1 MLVIVR
7 LALGRLDGEVS
18 AARVDV
24 IRFGQERARTGPW
37 RGDRH
42 VAFLAPLPES
52 PSPSAAFVRRCLGV
66 LAERGFTRVVTGA
79 LLPAEQHGFL
89 RAGFEVEERLALL
102 AHDMGELPE
111 MPDVPIR
118 SCRAGDR
125 SAVLALDHLAFP
137 PFWRLDGDGLDEAVA
152 ATPRARFRV
161 VDHGADA
168 PTGYAITGRAGR
180 RGYVQRLAVH
190 PDVRLGGQGS
200 ALVVDGL
207 RWLRRWRVTQTLV
220 NTQLDN
226 APALALYQRLGFGRQ
241 ALGLSVLTAGI
252 DG

>member
-1 MLVIVR
+1 M
-7 LALGRLDGEVS
+7 
-18 AARVDV
+18 

-37 RGDRH
+37 RGDER

-52 PSPSAAFVRRCLGV
+52 PSPSPAFVQRCLRV
-66 LAERGFTRVVTGA
+66 LADRGFTRVVTGA

-102 AHDMGELPE
+102 AHDMRDLPE
-111 MPDVPIR
+111 MPPVGT
-118 SCRAGDR
+118 RAARTSDR
-125 SAVLALDHLAFP
+125 ARVLAVDNLAFP

-161 VDHGADA
+161 VDGEPGVPIA
-168 PTGYAITGRAGR
+168 YAITGRAGR

-190 PDVRLGGQGS
+190 PEARHRRLAQ
-200 ALVVDGL
+200 ALVIDGL
-207 RWLRRWRVTQTLV
+207 RWLRRWRATEAVV

-226 APALALYQRLGFGRQ
+226 TPALGLYERLGFRRQ
-241 ALGLSVLTAGI
+241 ALGLSVLAAGL

>member
-1 MLVIVR
+1 MLLRVR
-7 LALGRLDGEVS
+7 PGIGRLDGEVS
-18 AARVDV
+18 AARMDV

-37 RGDRH
+37 RGERH

-52 PSPSAAFVRRCLGV
+52 PSPSVAFVRSCLGV
-66 LAERGFTRVVTGA
+66 LAERGFTRVITGA

-102 AHDMGELPE
+102 AHDLQ
-111 MPDVPIR
+111 DVPEGAR
-118 SCRAGDR
+118 VVTRPARASDR
-125 SAVLALDHLAFP
+125 ERVLAVDNVAFP

-168 PTGYAITGRAGR
+168 LVGYAITGRAGR

-190 PDVRLGGQGS
+190 PDVRRRGVGE

-207 RWLRRWRVTQTLV
+207 RWLRRWRVTQAVV

-226 APALALYQRLGFGRQ
+226 AAALALYERLGFRRQ
-241 ALGLSVLTAGI
+241 ALGLSVLATGL
-252 DG
+252 DV

>member
-1 MLVIVR
+1 M
-7 LALGRLDGEVS
+7 
-18 AARVDV
+18 DV

-52 PSPSAAFVRRCLGV
+52 PSPSAAFVRRCLNV

-89 RAGFEVEERLALL
+89 RAGFEVAEQLALL
-102 AHDMGELPE
+102 AHDMQDLPAL
-111 MPDVPIR
+111 PDVPIR
-118 SCRAGDR
+118 TCRPSDR
-125 SAVLALDHLAFP
+125 TGVLRLDHLAFP

-161 VDHGADA
+161 VDDGGDG

-190 PDVRLGGQGS
+190 PEVRRRGYGQ

-207 RWLRRWRVTQTLV
+207 RWLRRWRVTQTVV

-226 APALALYQRLGFGRQ
+226 APALALYQRLGFRRQ
-241 ALGLSVLTAGI
+241 AFGLSVLAAGL
-252 DG
+252 DE

>member
-1 MLVIVR
+1 
-7 LALGRLDGEVS
+7 
-18 AARVDV
+18 VDV

-37 RGDRH
+37 RGDQH

-102 AHDMGELPE
+102 THDLGELPH
-111 MPDVPIR
+111 VPR
-118 SCRAGDR
+118 VRTRAARPADR
-125 SAVLALDHLAFP
+125 NQVLAVDNTAFP
-137 PFWRLDGDGLDEAVA
+137 PFWRFDADGLDEAVA
-152 ATPRARFRV
+152 ATPHARFRV
-161 VDHGADA
+161 VDLEQAS
-168 PTGYAITGRAGR
+168 PTAYAITGRAGR

-190 PDVRLGGQGS
+190 PDSRHRGHAQ

-207 RWLRRWRVTQTLV
+207 RWLRRWRATTAVV

-226 APALALYQRLGFGRQ
+226 APALSLYEQLGFRRQ
-241 ALGLSVLTAGI
+241 ALGLSVLAAALEG
-252 DG
+252 